1 MSVCIIDRSSAAGTV
16 AAPPSKSY
24 AHRLL
29 IAAFLSGGS
38 TRVGGI
44 ELSRD
49 IEATLGCIRALGGLV
64 SAKSGCVTVSVGG
77 TAGGI
82 LPCNES
88 GSTLRFMIPIAL
100 ALQGGGLFS
109 GTEKLFSRGI
119 GEYEKIFA
127 TQGITCIKGG
137 SSLQISGRLRS
148 GEVTIDGSLS
158 SQYITGLMFALPL
171 LHGES
176 HITILPPVGSR
187 GYIAI
192 TADVLHHAGV
202 DVRLGENEIFIR
214 GDQKYNL
221 SCCTVEGDWSN
232 AAFLEI
238 YNCLGGD
245 VSVTNLNPGSLQ
257 GDMVYREHF
266 AALCSGRCT
275 IDLADCI
282 DLGPVLFTLA
292 ALKHGA
298 RFVNAGRLRIKESD
312 RISDIACE
320 LQKIGARVV
329 SCGDEV
335 EVFPAEHLAGPQT
348 FSSHNDHRI
357 AMSLAAVGS
366 LCGARIEGCEAVGK
380 GYPSFF
386 NEIGKLGINISY
398 E

>member
-1 MSVCIIDRSSAAGTV
+1 MSVCIIDRSRAAGTV

-29 IAAFLSGGS
+29 IAAFLGGGL
-38 TRVGGI
+38 TRIGGI

-49 IEATLGCIRALGGLV
+49 VEATLGCIRALGGLASV
-64 SAKSGCVTVSVGG
+64 EGESVTIS
-77 TAGGI
+77 AGGI
-82 LPCNES
+82 GGGALPCNES

-100 ALQGGGLFS
+100 ALQGGGRFC

-127 TQGITCIKGG
+127 AQGISCTKGRD
-137 SSLQISGRLRS
+137 SLQVSGRLGS
-148 GEVTIDGSLS
+148 GEYTIDGSLS

-171 LHGES
+171 LQGDS

-192 TADVLHHAGV
+192 TADVLHRAGI
-202 DVRLGENEIFIR
+202 DVRLEGDEIFIR
-214 GDQKYNL
+214 GGQKYNL
-221 SCCTVEGDWSN
+221 GDCTVEGDWSN

-245 VSVTNLNPGSLQ
+245 VRVTNLGSCSLQ
-257 GDMVYREHF
+257 GDRVFREHF
-266 AALCSGRCT
+266 KALCSARCT

-292 ALKHGA
+292 AIKHGA
-298 RFVNAGRLRIKESD
+298 RFEHTGRLRIKESD
-312 RISDIACE
+312 RIGDIACE
-320 LQKIGARVV
+320 LQKIGARVE
-329 SCGDEV
+329 SGGDFV
-335 EVFPAEHLAGPQT
+335 EIYPTESLEGP
-348 FSSHNDHRI
+348 FDFYSHNDHRI

-366 LCGARIEGCEAVGK
+366 LCGARIEGCEAVNK
-380 GYPSFF
+380 SYPSFF
-386 NEIGKLGINISY
+386 SEIGKLGISIRY

>member
-1 MSVCIIDRSSAAGTV
+1 MSVCIIDRSRAAGTV

-29 IAAFLSGGS
+29 IAAFLSGGA
-38 TRVGGI
+38 RVGGVA
-44 ELSRD
+44 LSRD
-49 IEATLGCIRALGGLV
+49 IEATLGCIRALGGLAAV
-64 SAKSGCVTVSVGG
+64 DGDCASV
-77 TAGGI
+77 TAGGAAGGV

-100 ALQGGGLFS
+100 ALQGGGRFT

-127 TQGITCIKGG
+127 AQGISCTKGKG
-137 SSLQISGRLRS
+137 SLQVSGQLRS
-148 GEVTIDGSLS
+148 GEYTIDGSLS

-171 LHGES
+171 LQGES
-176 HITILPPVGSR
+176 RITILPPVSSR

-192 TADVLHHAGV
+192 TADVLRRAGV
-202 DVRLGENEIFIR
+202 EVRLEGDEVFIPGGQR
-214 GDQKYNL
+214 YSLPD
-221 SCCTVEGDWSN
+221 CTVEGDWSN

-245 VSVTNLNPGSLQ
+245 VTVTGLNPGSLQ
-257 GDMVYREHF
+257 GDRVYREHF
-266 AALCSGRCT
+266 AALCGGRCT

-312 RISDIACE
+312 RIGDIACE
-320 LQKIGARVV
+320 LEKIGARVV
-329 SCGDEV
+329 SGGDEV
-335 EVFPAEHLAGPQT
+335 EVFPAASLAGPKS

-357 AMSLAAVGS
+357 AMSLAAVCS
-366 LCGARIEGCEAVGK
+366 LCGGSIEGCEAVEK
-380 GYPSFF
+380 SYPAFF
-386 NEIGKLGINISY
+386 SEIGKLGISIRY